1 MQLLFVNACIS
12 ERGQESRTL
21 KLSRAFLD
29 AYLETHPADTVV
41 TADLS
46 RLPIQPFDR
55 EALEARNAKASQGD
69 FSGPEFQLAR
79 DFQSANKIVV
89 AAPFCASI
97 SSTFPPAVCA
107 IIMTSRAVTG
117 IAGRSVLPT

>member
-55 EALEARNAKASQGD
+55 EALEARNAKASQGISAARNSSLPETSSRQTRSWWRRP
-69 FSGPEFQLAR
+69 SG
-79 DFQSANKIVV
+79 I
-89 AAPFCASI
+89 
-97 SSTFPPAVCA
+97 
-107 IIMTSRAVTG
+107 
-117 IAGRSVLPT
+117 